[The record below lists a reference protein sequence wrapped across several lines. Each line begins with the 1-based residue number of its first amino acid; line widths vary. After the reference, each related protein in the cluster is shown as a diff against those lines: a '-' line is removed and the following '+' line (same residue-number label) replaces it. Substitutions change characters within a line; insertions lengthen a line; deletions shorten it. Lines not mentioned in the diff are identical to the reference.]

1 LEDAKMDREAI
12 DDVVLVGGSTRIPK
26 IQQMLTEYFRG
37 KELNKSINPDEA
49 VAYGAAVQAAI
60 LTGQT
65 NAQTKDLLL
74 LDVTPLSL
82 GVETVGGV
90 MNHIIK
96 RNTTIPCQRS
106 EPFTTVEN
114 NQTSVTFDIF
124 EGERPNVASNHRLG
138 SFKLD
143 GIPPAK
149 RGEPKVT
156 VTMAL
161 DANGILTVTA
171 QDDATKKTARVVI
184 DNNEGRLSAA
194 EIEKMIKDSQK
205 HATED
210 AKLKEAMDSRRKAE
224 EYCYEV
230 RDAMDLHEEA
240 LVDDAS
246 RTAVDDAI
254 EALLTYLDEHQMG
267 TAAEFEE
274 QRKLLEKAY
283 APVHR
288 KALRAKVKENRSR

>member
-1 LEDAKMDREAI
+1 
-12 DDVVLVGGSTRIPK
+12 VLVGGSTRIPK
-26 IQQMLTEYFRG
+26 IQQMLTEYFGG

-82 GVETVGGV
+82 GVETIGGV

-114 NQTSVTFDIF
+114 NQTSITFDIY

-149 RGEPKVT
+149 RGDPKVV

-171 QDDATKKTARVVI
+171 QDDGTKKTARVVI

-205 HATED
+205 HASED
-210 AKLKEAMDSRRKAE
+210 AKLKEAMEARRKAE

-230 RDAMDLHEEA
+230 RDSLDLLEDDV
-240 LVDDAS
+240 VDDAG

-254 EALLTYLDEHQMG
+254 EKLLTYLDDHQTG
-267 TAAEFEE
+267 SAEEFEAE
-274 QRKLLEKAY
+274 RKALEKAY
-283 APVHR
+283 MPVHR
-288 KALRAKVKENRSR
+288 KSLRAKLKESRSR